1 MNQSPPPVIAGPPV
15 IAAALPSR
23 FKKRYVF
30 ALVALLLVVLSV
42 RAVAGYFTMG
52 NEAAALRKS
61 VTAHAGGQCEKKFS
75 LRLGWITTGLV
86 RAGSRL
92 FNLPPEPRTVID
104 SLHRVEVGVYKFT
117 EDGGISRAGEILAA
131 TDVTMT
137 KRGWDR
143 IVGVVHDRQTVAIYA
158 PHKGLSSSNIE
169 CAVLVF
175 NGRDLVIAAG
185 SGNPMPL
192 IQLASRKIEK
202 HPVAL

>member
-1 MNQSPPPVIAGPPV
+1 MNQSPPPVIPGPPV

-143 IVGVVHDRQTVAIYA
+143 IVGVVHDRRDGAVKVHGHQKPPKQPTSTDFSLRSTV
-158 PHKGLSSSNIE
+158 LS
-169 CAVLVF
+169 
-175 NGRDLVIAAG
+175 GRKTVDRDRRRSAD
-185 SGNPMPL
+185 
-192 IQLASRKIEK
+192 
-202 HPVAL
+202 